1 MKVLQ
6 KCTGQGDDYTN
17 GCFLDYP
24 YLKEKYKWIAINN
37 KHLIPIKKE
46 TQQTSLLKI
55 LTAQRYIYDVM
66 FIFEE
71 VEETILY
78 ILSLID

>member
-1 MKVLQ
+1 MEVLQ

-37 KHLIPIKKE
+37 KHLIPI
-46 TQQTSLLKI
+46 
-55 LTAQRYIYDVM
+55 QRNTTNQFTENLNCAEIYI
-66 FIFEE
+66 
-71 VEETILY
+71 
-78 ILSLID
+78 